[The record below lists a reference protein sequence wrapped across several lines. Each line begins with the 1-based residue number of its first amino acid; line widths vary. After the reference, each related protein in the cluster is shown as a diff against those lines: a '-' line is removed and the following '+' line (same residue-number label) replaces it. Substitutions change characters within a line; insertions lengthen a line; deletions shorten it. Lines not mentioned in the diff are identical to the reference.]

1 MRCGI
6 SVEMSIMPINLALR
20 NILRQKLRSGV
31 TLMAVAFGVVGL
43 ILAGGFIQ
51 DIFIQLGEAII
62 HSQTGHLQV
71 FKKDFIDKGTRSPER
86 FMIENPAELEARIAQ
101 IHGVDAV
108 MGRMYF
114 SGLLNNGKRDFAI
127 IGEGLEADKEARLG
141 TLVMITEGRH
151 LRAADTD
158 GIMLGDGL
166 ARSLGLKPGDRVTLL
181 ANTAEGAMN
190 TLDLQVVGVFQT
202 FSKEYDARAVRIPL
216 TAAQELLFSKG
227 VNLLV
232 VSLHETRDTDR
243 VLSLVETLLNGSEFE
258 VKSWRTI
265 SDYYDKAVQLYDRQF
280 GVLQFIIL
288 LMVLLSVANS
298 VNMSLFERQGEFG
311 TMQALGN
318 RRKDVVRLVITE
330 SILLG
335 LAGAALGVMAG
346 VLLAILVSAIGIP
359 MPPPPNSNVGYT
371 AMIRIVPLTIV
382 MAFFIGFLAT
392 VMAAVLPARK
402 ISRIPI
408 VDALRQNI

>member
-1 MRCGI
+1 
-6 SVEMSIMPINLALR
+6 MPITLALR
-20 NILRQKLRSGV
+20 NIFRQRLRSGV

-51 DIFIQLGEAII
+51 DIFVQLGEAII

-71 FKKDFIDKGTRSPER
+71 FKKDFLDKGTRSPER
-86 FMIENPAELEARIAQ
+86 FMIESPAELEARVSQ
-101 IHGVDAV
+101 IQGVDAV

-141 TLVMITEGRH
+141 TLVMITGGRH
-151 LRAADTD
+151 LKGTDTD

-190 TLDLQVVGVFQT
+190 TLDLQVIGVFQT

-216 TAAQELLFSKG
+216 RAAQELLYSKG

-232 VSLHETRDTDR
+232 VSLHETRDTER
-243 VLSLVETLLNGSEFE
+243 VLSLVETALDGSEFE
-258 VKSWRTI
+258 VRSWRTI

-318 RRKDVVRLVITE
+318 RRQDVVRLVIME
-330 SILLG
+330 SALLG
-335 LAGAALGVMAG
+335 LVGAALGVIVG
-346 VLLAILVSAIGIP
+346 VLLAIVVSAIGIP

-371 AMIRIVPLTIV
+371 AMIRIVPLTV
-382 MAFFIGFLAT
+382 VVAFFIGFLAT